1 MEKKFFSWSNY
12 LYIGMAVAVALSWID
27 ATRDGFYQI
36 LPILILFALTG
47 VKDNIKNIKAYFFN
61 YPLFGVAVFLWT
73 VFFSINRTSTIS
85 NRYAITACLVVFA
98 GFCISMSGD
107 KEVKGAMNKLWLLLF
122 VLEAIG
128 VIKYLVIHDF
138 SSRMLLFFLN
148 PIAEG
153 DVAIVLALISLFYV
167 DNIKKKIVG
176 IVLSFAVVITG
187 SLRLAMGI
195 LVLLLVIY
203 GISKRKL
210 FCEMIKKRVEKN
222 GKRFCVVSAV
232 LAVVAIIAI
241 FSVIILKGSLSL
253 LDMLY
258 TRYLRAFASLTKDV
272 YLNRYGDLS
281 YRVRV
286 TAIDQALNAFRQGR
300 KLERLLGHGMLSGYY
315 TIKPAMT
322 LLLKVQEEYAGPIEN
337 AFIALLSDYGIL
349 AFILYFGVYVSAIY
363 SLIKTRTRSVRVSSA
378 FVVVIMTLSAFI
390 DMEYWINLAF
400 LLWIFIGI
408 YLGTLVKES
417 EKASLLPALIFST
430 VVAANLYLLP
440 RGYSAF
446 RTGMNSLMNIV
457 GKSGTIVIML
467 VALVIYLAFL
477 WSVCSFVSNII
488 QRDKVGVKQYAI
500 ATVSTV
506 VVLSIVAVF
515 VKYSMDKIY
524 PTVQERVVA
533 ESEIIGII
541 DDSSTGTIYNDTFPS
556 IYNDVFSDIQGT
568 FFAGASMAA
577 KENAS
582 VIVSREEE
590 QFLLSDAGFKYLPIS
605 DLDAVYTND
614 EGVITALNSKGY
626 DLADYTT
633 DVRKTENSGVSE
645 PDTYSVGKTYLYKP
659 VSKVEVYP
667 GIYTA
672 FFKLKLESGYLEQNH
687 QVCSLVISA
696 KDAKEPFATASI
708 KSSDF
713 DNNGELEYSIPFE
726 CKMKGCYFA
735 VSVDGDYD
743 VSVESITYTR
753 TP

>member
-1 MEKKFFSWSNY
+1 MKKRILSWSNY
-12 LYIGMAVAVALSWID
+12 LYIGMAVAIVLSLVD

-36 LPILILFALTG
+36 FLVLIFFASTG
-47 VKDNIKNIKAYFFN
+47 VKDNIKNIKAYICN
-61 YPLFGVAVFLWT
+61 YPLLGTAVVIWT
-73 VFFSINRTSTIS
+73 TFFSINTTSIVS
-85 NRYAITACLVVFA
+85 NRYAITAYLVVFA
-98 GFCISMSGD
+98 GFCISSLGD
-107 KEVKGAMNKLWLLLF
+107 KDVKSAMNKLWLLLF
-122 VLEAIG
+122 ALETIG
-128 VIKYLVIHDF
+128 VIKYLITHDF
-138 SSRMLLFFLN
+138 SSRMFLFFLN

-153 DVAIVLALISLFYV
+153 DVAIVLTMISLFYI
-167 DNIKKKIVG
+167 DNIKKKLAG
-176 IVLSFAVVITG
+176 IVVAFAVVITG

-203 GISKRKL
+203 GISKHKIIL
-210 FCEMIKKRVEKN
+210 EMIKKGIEKS
-222 GKRFCVVSAV
+222 GKKIVIISTALVVAVIAVSAM
-232 LAVVAIIAI
+232 
-241 FSVIILKGSLSL
+241 IILKCNLGMFE
-253 LDMLY
+253 MLY
-258 TRYLRAFASLTKDV
+258 ARYLRAFASLTKDV
-272 YLNRYGDLS
+272 YLNNYGDLS

-349 AFILYFGVYVSAIY
+349 AFILYFGVYVSGIY
-363 SLIKTRTRSVRVSSA
+363 SLIKTRVKSIRVSSA

-408 YLGTLVKES
+408 YLGTLVKAS

-430 VVAANLYLLP
+430 VVVANLYLLP

-446 RTGMNSLMNIV
+446 RTGMNSLMILV
-457 GKSGTIVIML
+457 GKSGTIAIML
-467 VALVIYLAFL
+467 VAIVIYLAFL
-477 WSVCSFVSNII
+477 WSVCSFISNVI
-488 QRDKVGVKQYAI
+488 QRDKVGVKQYVI
-500 ATVSTV
+500 ATVSFGI
-506 VVLSIVAVF
+506 VLAIVAVSI
-515 VKYSMDKIY
+515 KYSMGKIY
-524 PTVQERVVA
+524 PTIRERVDA

-541 DDSSTGTIYNDTFPS
+541 DDCATGTIYNDTFPS

-577 KENAS
+577 KENTT

-605 DLDAVYTND
+605 ELDAIYTND
-614 EGVITALNSKGY
+614 SGVITALNKNGY
-626 DLADYTT
+626 SLSDYTT
-633 DVRKTENSGVSE
+633 DIRETEYIRTEESKEGLE
-645 PDTYSVGKTYLYKP
+645 IKTYIYKP
-659 VSKVEVYP
+659 SYKTEVYP
-667 GIYTA
+667 GKYTA
-672 FFKLKLESGYLEQNH
+672 VFKLKLESTQIGQEHQICTLNIASQN
-687 QVCSLVISA
+687 A
-696 KDAKEPFATASI
+696 EKPFATAVIS
-708 KSSDF
+708 SSDF
-713 DNNGELEYSIPFE
+713 DNNGEMECSVPFE